1 MNDTT
6 AARFDD
12 WKRQQAAKAA
22 AKAAYFAEEARRRE
36 RQHQAAHAARVES
49 NRQAHGLTGY
59 SCGGAYTEP
68 AGINSD
74 YPDYRDFED

>member
-1 MNDTT
+1 MEDT
-6 AARFDD
+6 AARRFDE

-22 AKAAYFAEEARRRE
+22 AKEAYFEAEARRWE
-36 RQHQAAHAARVES
+36 RQHQAAHAARVERH
-49 NRQAHGLTGY
+49 RQAHGLAGY

-74 YPDYRDFED
+74 YPDYRDFDD

>member
-1 MNDTT
+1 MEDT
-6 AARFDD
+6 AARRYDD

-22 AKAAYFAEEARRRE
+22 AKEAYFAEEARRWE
-36 RQHQAAHAARVES
+36 RKHQAAHAARVDS
-49 NRQAHGLTGY
+49 NRQAHGIHGAT
-59 SCGGAYTEP
+59 SGGFYTIP

>member
-1 MNDTT
+1 MKDT
-6 AARFDD
+6 AAERFDE

-22 AKAAYFAEEARRRE
+22 AKAAYFAEEARRSE
-36 RQHQAAHAARVES
+36 RQHQAAHAARVEHC
-49 NRQAHGLTGY
+49 RQEHGLAGY

>member
-6 AARFDD
+6 AAKFDE

-22 AKAAYFAEEARRRE
+22 AKEAYFEAEARRSE
-36 RQHQAAHAARVES
+36 RQHQAAHAARVEHY
-49 NRQAHGLTGY
+49 RQAHGLTGY